1 MFKKKFLGERGSI
14 AYFIGFVY
22 LSVILLV
29 LFAVVVPVLISMD
42 TKFYAAGE
50 SILIDANATMSTLA
64 DGEVKTQM
72 QHSLT
77 ASRNSIPEQ
86 IEVLQVFFQYG
97 WIILIIAVVLVL
109 FMATRRTVET
119 GLS

>member
-22 LSVILLV
+22 LSVILLI
-29 LFAVVVPVLISMD
+29 LFSVIVPLLISVD

-50 SILIDANATMSTLA
+50 SILLDANATMSTLA
-64 DGEVKTQM
+64 PGEVKTAM
-72 QHSLT
+72 QQSLT

-86 IEVLQVFFQYG
+86 IDILQVFFQYG
-97 WIILIIAVVLVL
+97 WIILIVAVALVL
-109 FMATRRTVET
+109 FMATRQTVET